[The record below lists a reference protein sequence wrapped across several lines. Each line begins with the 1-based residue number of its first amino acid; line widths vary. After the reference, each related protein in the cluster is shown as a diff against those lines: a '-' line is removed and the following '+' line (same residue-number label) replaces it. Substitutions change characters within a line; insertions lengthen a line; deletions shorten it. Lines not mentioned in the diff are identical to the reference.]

1 MRTPPESA
9 PPEPPSDQ
17 DRARLERLAA
27 RRQFIREALSGT
39 LIVAFGG
46 ALCALSDDLTR
57 EAQAAER
64 KDGRPRLPPGQ
75 RVISALR
82 PMGGSEGDPRRSQ
95 FRLRVHG
102 EVERPFELDFRELL
116 ALPQT
121 TQTCDVHCV
130 TAWSV
135 LDAKFG
141 GVQVRALAEKAKL
154 KPTARHVIFEAAH
167 GYSANVRLNE
177 ALAPNVLVAHSLG
190 GEPLPRTHG
199 GPVRAVIP
207 DLYFWKSAKW
217 LTGIRFVTQDEPGYW
232 ETRGYHNHA
241 DPWKEE
247 RYA

>member
-1 MRTPPESA
+1 MTRMTDTSKTA
-9 PPEPPSDQ
+9 
-17 DRARLERLAA
+17 ALTER
-27 RRQFIREALSGT
+27 RRFIREALSGT

-46 ALCALSDDLTR
+46 GLYALSDDLTR

-75 RVISALR
+75 RVLSALR
-82 PMGGSEGDPRRSQ
+82 PMGGAEGDPRRSQ

-102 EVERPFELDFRELL
+102 EVEQPFELDFRQLL
-116 ALPQT
+116 SLPQT
-121 TQTCDVHCV
+121 NQTCDVHCV
-130 TAWSV
+130 TGWSV
-135 LDAKFG
+135 LDAKFS
-141 GVQVRALAEKAKL
+141 GVQVRALAEKAKP
-154 KPTARHVIFEAAH
+154 KPAARHVVFEAAH
-167 GYSANVRLNE
+167 GYTANVRLSE
-177 ALAPNVLVAHSLG
+177 ALAPNVLVTHALS

-199 GPVRAVIP
+199 GPVRALIP

-217 LTGIRFVTQDEPGYW
+217 LTGIRFVARDEPGYW